1 MSWFDAPASRPAPA
15 VPLAAFPPPRKASG
29 SSWLDV
35 SASPAPATSVP
46 IAAEPAPAP
55 SVPAAVVEPDPE
67 PSSAT
72 VSSGVEAAED
82 PVSAEPEPRPD
93 PVLEEVGSEPV
104 ATRIFP
110 LGRVF
115 DNCSSRTSEPAGAE
129 PGRGVL
135 LEHPTVLPTAPAEPE
150 PDILDEAAAAFAAAS
165 KSEATRRA
173 YRANL
178 RQFGRWCRAERV
190 EALPA
195 TARTVARYL
204 TALAG
209 GGRSVSTI
217 DRHAAA
223 IGYGHRLAG
232 HDAPTSAEEVRAVLT
247 GIRNSLGRPPVQKKA
262 LTDDL
267 VAKVVRRVPRDLTGL
282 RDRAMVLLCFAA
294 ALRRSELVALQVRD
308 LEWGRR
314 GLVVTVRRSKTDQ
327 AGKGKRKG
335 VPDGKLKVPDTVRA
349 WLDAAGIVEGPV
361 FRGCDRGRLAARGLT
376 GTHFA
381 RIIKARCEAAGLDP
395 TLFSGH
401 SCRRGFATSADEHGA
416 DLKSTSDHLGHAKLE
431 TTVGY
436 MEAGDLFRKN
446 PGKGFV

>member
-15 VPLAAFPPPRKASG
+15 VPSAAFPPPRKASG
-29 SSWLDV
+29 SSWFDV
-35 SASPAPATSVP
+35 PASPAPAASAP

-55 SVPAAVVEPDPE
+55 SVPAASVEPDPE
-67 PSSAT
+67 PAQAS
-72 VSSGVEAAED
+72 VPSGEEAAAD

-93 PVLEEVGSEPV
+93 VLAEEGVAKQVETPV
-104 ATRIFP
+104 FP
-110 LGRVF
+110 LTRVF
-115 DNCSSRTSEPAGAE
+115 DNRPSRTSEPAGAE
-129 PGRGVL
+129 PGRGAL
-135 LEHPTVLPTAPAEPE
+135 LEHPTVLPAAPAEPE
-150 PDILDEAAAAFAAAS
+150 PDILDEAVAAFAAAS

-178 RQFGRWCRAERV
+178 RQFSRWCRTERV

-195 TARTVARYL
+195 RPRTVARYL

-209 GGRSVSTI
+209 AGRSVSTI

-267 VAKVVRRVPRDLTGL
+267 VAKLVRKIPRDLVGL

-294 ALRRSELVALQVRD
+294 ALRRSELVALDVAD
-308 LEWGRR
+308 IEEHRR
-314 GLVVTVRRSKTDQ
+314 GLTVTLRRSKTDQ

-335 VPDGKLKVPDTVRA
+335 VPDGKLKVPDAVAA
-349 WLDAAGIVEGPV
+349 WLKAAGIVEGPV
-361 FRGCDRGRLAARGLT
+361 FRGCDRGRIAANALT

-401 SCRRGFATSADEHGA
+401 SCRRGFASSADEHGA
-416 DLKSTSDHLGHAKLE
+416 DLKATSEHLGHAKLE
-431 TTVGY
+431 TTTGY
-436 MEAGDLFRKN
+436 MEASDLFRKN